1 MVQAEAVQGKSM
13 KTNERREEK
22 MKKEG
27 IVLAFGIVILSA
39 MPATMVSAQGSYPT
53 RAVEVVSPNAAG
65 GGLDFALQLFKPR
78 VEKVLGKP
86 LIINYKP
93 GAGGIQG
100 TLSAKDAKP
109 DGYTLMAA
117 TVSTLILPPL
127 TKKGATYSLDDFTPV
142 CNLTSIPLLFC
153 VKEDSPYK
161 TMEDFI
167 RAAKTKKMKYAT
179 PGTYYNV
186 HILME
191 ALSRMAGFQAIHVP
205 QKGTAAGMAAVMGG
219 HLDML
224 VAASSGQAGPGK
236 LRILATAE
244 ASRLDDYP
252 NVSTLKEIGYPLVI
266 SASDSLWAPRG
277 VPKEIITVLFDAHRK
292 AYAQNKE
299 EMDRIGKTGEQ
310 MVSILTGDEL
320 IKVYR
325 AQYDFFKKILDE
337 MGSAK

>member
-1 MVQAEAVQGKSM
+1 M
-13 KTNERREEK
+13 KTNERRKGE
-22 MKKEG
+22 MKKAK
-27 IVLAFGIVILSA
+27 IILAFGVLVLSA
-39 MPATMVSAQGSYPT
+39 ILATIVSAQEIYPT
-53 RAVEVVSPNAAG
+53 RAVEVISPNAAG

-100 TLSAKDAKP
+100 TLYAKDAKP
-109 DGYTLMAA
+109 DGYALMAA
-117 TVSTLILPPL
+117 TVSTLVLPTL
-127 TKKGATYSLDDFTPV
+127 TKKGATYGMDDFTPV
-142 CNLTSIPLLFC
+142 CNLTSIPILFC

-191 ALSRMAGFQAIHVP
+191 GLSRMAGFQATHIP
-205 QKGTAAGMAAVMGG
+205 QTGTAAGMAAVMGG

-224 VAASSGQAGPGK
+224 VASSSGFAGPGK

-244 ASRLDDYP
+244 ANRLDDYP
-252 NVSTLKEIGYPLVI
+252 DVQTLKEIGYPLVI
-266 SASDSLWAPRG
+266 ESLDSLWAPRG
-277 VPKEIITVLFDAHRK
+277 VPKEIITVLFDAHKK

-299 EMDRIGKTGEQ
+299 EMDKLGKTGEQ
-310 MVSILTGDEL
+310 KVSILTGDEL
-320 IKVYR
+320 KKKYQ
-325 AQYDFFKKILDE
+325 AQYDFYKKILGE
-337 MGSAK
+337 MGVVKQ